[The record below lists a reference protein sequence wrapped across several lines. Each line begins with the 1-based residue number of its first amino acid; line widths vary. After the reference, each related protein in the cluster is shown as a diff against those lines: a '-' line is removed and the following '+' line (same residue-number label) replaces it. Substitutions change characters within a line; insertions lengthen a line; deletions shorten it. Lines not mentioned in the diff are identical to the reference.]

1 MSKLS
6 PDSKVKFYPS
16 LEHTISFLT
25 GQFDNK
31 PDERR
36 LILNELSSLIQNKI
50 NQQIKI
56 ELVFICTHNS
66 RRSHIAQLWA
76 QAAAAYYGVENLIS
90 YSGGMETTSFN
101 PRAIRAMNDI
111 GFRVDKSTEGE
122 NPIYVVSFS
131 EDVVPVF
138 TFSKKYDAESNP
150 KEKFTAVMTCS
161 DADENCPV
169 VSGAERRISLPYNDP
184 KDFDGTQEESQRYI
198 DRVMEI
204 GREILFAFSNI
215 KRI

>member
-1 MSKLS
+1 MSILS
-6 PDSKVKFYPS
+6 PDSKVNFYPS

-25 GQFDNK
+25 GQFDK
-31 PDERR
+31 IPDERR
-36 LILNELSSLIQNKI
+36 LILDELSTLIQSKI
-50 NQQIKI
+50 NQQATI

-76 QAAAAYYGVENLIS
+76 QAAAAYYGVKDLVS

-101 PRAIRAMNDI
+101 PRAVRAMNDI
-111 GFRVDKSTEGE
+111 GFRVDKSTEGD

-131 EDVVPVF
+131 EDFVPVF

-150 KEKFTAVMTCS
+150 KSGFIAVMTCTH
-161 DADENCPV
+161 ADENCPL

-198 DRVMEI
+198 ERVMEI
-204 GREILFAFSNI
+204 GREILFALSNV
-215 KRI
+215 KRM